1 MKNSVLSID
10 PFIDLIPNR
19 EEKGTDGG
27 EHQRIVRMLSK
38 AIEGELT
45 QRQRDCVHLHYYEG
59 KTVSEVASELKIGV
73 PTASKHLKKARIRLA
88 DVLRYSFSK
97 LE

>member
-1 MKNSVLSID
+1 MSNTVLSIN
-10 PFIDLIPNR
+10 PFLDLISNK
-19 EEKGTDGG
+19 EAEVEDG

-45 QRQRDCVHLHYYEG
+45 QRQRDCVYLYYYQG
-59 KTVSEVASELKIGV
+59 KTVSEVAHELQINV